1 MKIFDEDNK
10 NNAYNRDKFMKEK
23 REEIFWK
30 KTWIFFDEINTC
42 ESMGLIGEIM
52 CKHSIHGEEIKS
64 NLVFLGACNPYRTM
78 TKKL

>member
-1 MKIFDEDNK
+1 MLKK
-10 NNAYNRDKFMKEK
+10 K
-23 REEIFWK
+23 EEIFGR

-52 CKHSIHGEEIKS
+52 FNNSIHGEEIKS

-78 TKKL
+78 TKN